1 MSQMMPTGMVTSSP
15 TNPLD
20 QIPVGPQVFPF
31 GTPTESQSHVEPY
44 LASNYPGG
52 IKSSQ
57 IQTTDATYQT
67 VDATNYI
74 TQVQAVDALPA
85 TNYDVTALAT
95 DALPAANYDVTALA
109 TDALPAVN
117 YDATAIAAEA
127 LPVANNDAS
136 ALAQYQMVEAL
147 PAAEGVYDAGA
158 YQTAAQ
164 YTEGYA
170 TGYQYRTVMKPVVKT
185 GYQTVV
191 RYKPVTK
198 TTLVPKVTTK
208 YVPVTKNAVNPAV
221 STLGTV
227 PQQSLALT
235 QTTPLVASSLQTS
248 AITPQPIA
256 MTASPLSMGGDS
268 HFVSN
273 YPIYEND
280 PRRTGII

>member
-1 MSQMMPTGMVTSSP
+1 MMTSQIMPTGMVTSSP

-31 GTPTESQSHVEPY
+31 GTPIESQSQVEPY
-44 LASNYPGG
+44 LASNYPTG

-57 IQTTDATYQT
+57 TADATYQT
-67 VDATNYI
+67 LGDASNYI
-74 TQVQAVDALPA
+74 TQVQGVDALPAANYDVTALGADALPA
-85 TNYDVTALAT
+85 TNYDVTALGAN
-95 DALPAANYDVTALA
+95 ALPAANYDT
-109 TDALPAVN
+109 
-117 YDATAIAAEA
+117 
-127 LPVANNDAS
+127 S
-136 ALAQYQMVEAL
+136 ALAQYQMAEAL

-170 TGYQYRTVMKPVVKT
+170 AGYQYKTVLKPVVKT
-185 GYQTVV
+185 GYQAVV
-191 RYKPVTK
+191 KYKPVTK
-198 TTLVPKVTTK
+198 TTYVPKVTTK
-208 YVPVTKNAVNPAV
+208 YVPVAKNVANPAV

-235 QTTPLVASSLQTS
+235 QTTPLAASSLQGS
-248 AITPQPIA
+248 SILPQPMA
-256 MTASPLSMGGDS
+256 MPPLPIGGDS

-280 PRRTGII
+280 PRRTGIL